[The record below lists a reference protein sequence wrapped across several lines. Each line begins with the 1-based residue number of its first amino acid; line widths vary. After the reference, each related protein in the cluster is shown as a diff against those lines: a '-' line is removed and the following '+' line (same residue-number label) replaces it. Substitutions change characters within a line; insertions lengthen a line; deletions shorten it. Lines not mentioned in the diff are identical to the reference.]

1 MRKVVKK
8 RLSLFNLMVALLI
21 MAAVI
26 VFFVNNIIAVNN
38 LVLENSNIE
47 AEINKSVTLNN
58 GLQTEIERLSNFDN
72 IKPVA
77 VDKLKLS
84 FSKNRPKKI
93 EISKSDILG
102 LNE

>member
-1 MRKVVKK
+1 MKRVVKK
-8 RLSLFNLMVALLI
+8 RISLFNLMVALLA

-38 LVLENSNIE
+38 LVLDNSNMQSE
-47 AEINKSVTLNN
+47 LSKSILLNN

-72 IKPVA
+72 IKGTA
-77 VDKLKLS
+77 INKLNLG

-93 EISKSDILG
+93 DIAGSDIYD

>member
-1 MRKVVKK
+1 MKKVVKK
-8 RLSLFNLMVALLI
+8 RISLFNLMVALLV

-26 VFFVNNIIAVNN
+26 VFFVNNIIAVNG
-38 LVLENSNIE
+38 LVLDNSNIQ

-72 IKPVA
+72 IKGTA
-77 VDKLKLS
+77 INKLNLS
-84 FSKNRPKKI
+84 FSKDRPKKI
-93 EISKSDILG
+93 DISRSDLYD

>member
-1 MRKVVKK
+1 MI
-8 RLSLFNLMVALLI
+8 ALLI

-38 LVLENSNIE
+38 LVLDNSNLQ
-47 AEINKSVTLNN
+47 AEITKSVTLNN

-72 IKPVA
+72 IKTTA
-77 VDKLKLS
+77 IDKLKLS

-93 EISKSDILG
+93 DISRSDIYNI
-102 LNE
+102 NE

>member
-1 MRKVVKK
+1 MKKPGRK
-8 RLSLFNLMVALLI
+8 RLSLFNLMVMLVV
-21 MAAVI
+21 MASVI

-38 LVLENSNIE
+38 LVLENSNIQ

-72 IKPVA
+72 IKVVA
-77 VDKLKLS
+77 VDKLKLG

-93 EISKSDILG
+93 DISKSDIND